1 MLRFAQHDKV
11 SAGVKTRTRERHS
24 RGVGF
29 IQIVLVLVVILVVT
43 VIALKMY
50 QRSGVPQVP
59 GGGHPAR
66 AVLDRVELRVE
77 GMESE
82 TDALV
87 VTEEL
92 RKVPGV
98 AGATVDYASRM
109 ASVTFDPA
117 RANRDQLIA
126 AVGRAGFRAH

>member
-1 MLRFAQHDKV
+1 MKA
-11 SAGVKTRTRERHS
+11 RTRERRS

-50 QRSGVPQVP
+50 QRSVPNLP
-59 GGGHPAR
+59 AGGGHPAR

-87 VTEEL
+87 VIEEL

-98 AGATVDYASRM
+98 AGANVEYSTGK

-126 AVGRAGFRAH
+126 AVSRAGFQAR

>member
-1 MLRFAQHDKV
+1 MSRTCLRRA
-11 SAGVKTRTRERHS
+11 

-29 IQIVLVLVVILVVT
+29 IQVVLVLVVILVVT

-50 QRSGVPQVP
+50 QRSVPNLP
-59 GGGHPAR
+59 AGGGHPAR
-66 AVLDRVELRVE
+66 AVLDRVELRIE

-82 TDALV
+82 TDALM

-92 RKVPGV
+92 RRVPGV
-98 AGATVDYASRM
+98 AGAAVSYSSGT

-117 RANRDQLIA
+117 RARREQLVA
-126 AVGRAGFRAH
+126 AVARAGFRAH

>member
-1 MLRFAQHDKV
+1 MKSR
-11 SAGVKTRTRERHS
+11 SRERRS
-24 RGVGF
+24 RGAGF
-29 IQIVLVLVVILVVT
+29 IQIVLVLLVILVVT

-98 AGATVDYASRM
+98 AGAAVDYSTGV

-117 RANRDQLIA
+117 RVKREQLVA

>member
-1 MLRFAQHDKV
+1 M
-11 SAGVKTRTRERHS
+11 KTTCSRRA

-29 IQIVLVLVVILVVT
+29 IQIVLVLVVVLVVT

-50 QRSGVPQVP
+50 QRSVPNLP
-59 GGGHPAR
+59 AGGGHPAR

-87 VTEEL
+87 VIEEL

-98 AGATVDYASRM
+98 AGANVEYSTGVAR
-109 ASVTFDPA
+109 VTFDPA
-117 RANRDQLIA
+117 RANRDQLVA
-126 AVGRAGFRAH
+126 AVSRAGFRAH

>member
-1 MLRFAQHDKV
+1 M
-11 SAGVKTRTRERHS
+11 KTACARRA

-29 IQIVLVLVVILVVT
+29 IQVVLVLVVILVVT
-43 VIALKMY
+43 VITLKMY
-50 QRSGVPQVP
+50 QRSVPNLP
-59 GGGHPAR
+59 AGGGHPAR
-66 AVLDRVELRVE
+66 AVLDRVEMHIA

-98 AGATVDYASRM
+98 AGATVDYASGM

-117 RANRDQLIA
+117 RANRDQLVA
-126 AVGRAGFRAH
+126 AVSRAGFQAH

>member
-1 MLRFAQHDKV
+1 M
-11 SAGVKTRTRERHS
+11 KTRSGERLS

-29 IQIVLVLVVILVVT
+29 IQVVLVLVVILVVT
-43 VIALKMY
+43 VITLKMY
-50 QRSGVPQVP
+50 QRSVPNLP
-59 GGGHPAR
+59 AGGGHPAR

-87 VTEEL
+87 VIEEL

-98 AGATVDYASRM
+98 AGANVEYSTGVARI
-109 ASVTFDPA
+109 TFDPA

-126 AVGRAGFRAH
+126 AVSRAGFRAH

>member
-1 MLRFAQHDKV
+1 MKSR
-11 SAGVKTRTRERHS
+11 SRERRS
-24 RGVGF
+24 RGAGF
-29 IQIVLVLVVILVVT
+29 IQIVLVLLVILVMT
-43 VIALKMY
+43 MIALKMY

-87 VTEEL
+87 ATEEL

-98 AGATVDYASRM
+98 AGANVEYSTGVAL
-109 ASVTFDPA
+109 VTFDPA
-117 RANRDQLIA
+117 RANRDLLIA
-126 AVGRAGFRAH
+126 AVSRAGFRAH